1 MSINMTAQ
9 ESTNANNNMDNQD
22 TNELSSN
29 VSSPNVLSTGGVD
42 FTSLLTKFD
51 VISDHLCFNE

>member
-1 MSINMTAQ
+1 MTAQ

-29 VSSPNVLSTGGVD
+29 VSSPSVLSTGGVD